1 MRVAINRFEPFR
13 ELAAVQA
20 RLNRIF
26 NEPYEPGDDTL
37 TRADWAPAVDV
48 YETEQ
53 HELVLKAELPGI
65 KREDIDLKVE
75 NSVLTIRGERKRDQ
89 EIKQDAYQRV
99 ERTYGAFARSF
110 TRSIASATPHAWF
123 ASIISVR
130 SGPLSSRTSPT
141 RRSSSAGTP
150 PTFPLKCVHPS
161 ASAWR
166 TSDLIPSSE

>member
-26 NEPYEPGDDTL
+26 SEPYEQGDDAL
-37 TRADWAPAVDV
+37 TRADWVPAVDV
-48 YETEQ
+48 FETEQ
-53 HELVLKAELPGI
+53 HELVVKAELPGI

-75 NSVLTIRGERKRDQ
+75 NNVLTIRGERKRDA

-110 TRSIASATPHAWF
+110 TLPSTVNPEAVKAEFKDGVLTIVLPAREEAKPRQVQIA
-123 ASIISVR
+123 IN
-130 SGPLSSRTSPT
+130 
-141 RRSSSAGTP
+141 
-150 PTFPLKCVHPS
+150 
-161 ASAWR
+161 
-166 TSDLIPSSE
+166 

>member
-26 NEPYEPGDDTL
+26 SEPYEQSDDTL
-37 TRADWAPAVDV
+37 TRADWVPSVDA

-53 HELVLKAELPGI
+53 HELVLKAELAGV

-75 NSVLTIRGERKRDQ
+75 NNVLTIRGERKRDQ
-89 EIKQDAYQRV
+89 EVKQDAYQRV

-110 TRSIASATPHAWF
+110 TLPSTVNPDGVKAEFKDGVLSVVLPAREEAKPRQVQIA
-123 ASIISVR
+123 IN
-130 SGPLSSRTSPT
+130 
-141 RRSSSAGTP
+141 
-150 PTFPLKCVHPS
+150 
-161 ASAWR
+161 
-166 TSDLIPSSE
+166 

>member
-26 NEPYEPGDDTL
+26 SEPYEQGGDDTL
-37 TRADWAPAVDV
+37 TRADWVPVVDV

-65 KREDIDLKVE
+65 KREEIDLKVE
-75 NSVLTIRGERKRDQ
+75 NNVLTIRGERKRDQ
-89 EIKQDAYQRV
+89 EVKSDAYQRV

-110 TRSIASATPHAWF
+110 TLPSTVNPDGVKAEFKDGVLSVVLPAREEAKPRQVQIA
-123 ASIISVR
+123 IN
-130 SGPLSSRTSPT
+130 
-141 RRSSSAGTP
+141 
-150 PTFPLKCVHPS
+150 
-161 ASAWR
+161 
-166 TSDLIPSSE
+166 

>member
-26 NEPYEPGDDTL
+26 SEPYEHGDDTL
-37 TRADWAPAVDV
+37 TRADWVPAVDV
-48 YETEQ
+48 FETEQ
-53 HELVLKAELPGI
+53 HELVVKAELAGI

-75 NSVLTIRGERKRDQ
+75 NNILTIRGERKRDQ

-110 TRSIASATPHAWF
+110 TLPTTVNPDAVKAEFKDGVLTVVLPAKEEAKPRQVQIA
-123 ASIISVR
+123 IN
-130 SGPLSSRTSPT
+130 
-141 RRSSSAGTP
+141 
-150 PTFPLKCVHPS
+150 
-161 ASAWR
+161 
-166 TSDLIPSSE
+166 

>member
-1 MRVAINRFEPFR
+1 MLDTRATACYPALVRCDEPASGEMHQGLSPAASRRTKTMRVAINRFEPFR

-26 NEPYEPGDDTL
+26 NEPYEQGDDTL
-37 TRADWAPAVDV
+37 TRADWVPAVDV
-48 YETEQ
+48 FETEQ

-75 NSVLTIRGERKRDQ
+75 NNVLTIRGERKRDA

-110 TRSIASATPHAWF
+110 T
-123 ASIISVR
+123 
-130 SGPLSSRTSPT
+130 LPT
-141 RRSSSAGTP
+141 TVNPDGVKAE
-150 PTFPLKCVHPS
+150 FK
-161 ASAWR
+161 
-166 TSDLIPSSE
+166 D

>member
-20 RLNRIF
+20 HLNRIF
-26 NEPYEPGDDTL
+26 NEPYAPGDDAL
-37 TRADWAPAVDV
+37 TRADWVPAVDV
-48 YETEQ
+48 HETEQ

-75 NSVLTIRGERKRDQ
+75 NNILTIRGERKRDL

-110 TRSIASATPHAWF
+110 TLPSTVNPDGVKAEFKDGVLTVVLPAREEAKPRQVQIA
-123 ASIISVR
+123 IN
-130 SGPLSSRTSPT
+130 
-141 RRSSSAGTP
+141 
-150 PTFPLKCVHPS
+150 
-161 ASAWR
+161 
-166 TSDLIPSSE
+166 